1 MKEGGDDDDDY
12 GGGGGGGDG
21 DGDVGRGERGE
32 VLLMG
37 QGGAKGPPKGRR
49 EGDALVP
56 MRSKGDGEVEWGGC
70 D

>member
-1 MKEGGDDDDDY
+1 MMMMMVVVVVVTVMEMQGG
-12 GGGGGGGDG
+12 
-21 DGDVGRGERGE
+21 RERGE

-37 QGGAKGPPKGRR
+37 PGGAKGPPKGRR

-56 MRSKGDGEVEWGGC
+56 MRSKEDGEVEWGGC